1 MTTTY
6 RRTASFDQETLEDE
20 LVVMETESQAVV
32 TLNPT
37 GQMVWEAIADGA
49 TATDIEAVF
58 REAFPDV
65 DPATLGRDV
74 RDVLDTL
81 VAADLAIVE
90 DG

>member
-37 GQMVWEAIADGA
+37 GQMVWEAIAEAA
-49 TATDIEAVF
+49 TAADVEAVF
-58 REAFPDV
+58 REAFPGV
-65 DPATLGRDV
+65 DPAALGRDV
-74 RDVLDTL
+74 RAVLDTL